1 MTIKTLKKQH
11 PEIIDEWLK
20 GKDPNF
26 PSGGENT
33 SNVLSRLNSFL
44 FELSENKDGTTVV
57 MTHNVVLRCLIGQA
71 HNIPRQ
77 EWHLLSIPHA
87 EPLEF
92 KVMSGRFISNIPRT
106 QLGKIF
112 SKLCEV

>member
-1 MTIKTLKKQH
+1 M
-11 PEIIDEWLK
+11 K
-20 GKDPNF
+20 GEDPNF
-26 PSGGENT
+26 PNGGENIT
-33 SNVLSRLNSFL
+33 SVLSRLNSFL
-44 FELSENKDGTTVV
+44 LELFEKIDGTTVV

-71 HNIPRQ
+71 HNIPKQ

-92 KVMSGRFISNIPRT
+92 KVMSGRFSSNIPRT
-106 QLGKIF
+106 QLGNIF

>member
-1 MTIKTLKKQH
+1 M
-11 PEIIDEWLK
+11 K
-20 GKDPNF
+20 GEDPGF
-26 PSGGENT
+26 PNGGENT

-44 FELSENKDGTTVV
+44 VELFEKIDGTTVI
-57 MTHNVVLRCLIGQA
+57 MTHNVVLRCLIGEA

-106 QLGKIF
+106 QLGNIFAKI
-112 SKLCEV
+112 CEV

>member
-1 MTIKTLKKQH
+1 MVEKIYR
-11 PEIIDEWLK
+11 
-20 GKDPNF
+20 
-26 PSGGENT
+26 
-33 SNVLSRLNSFL
+33 VLLRLNSFL
-44 FELSENKDGTTVV
+44 FELFKNVDGTTVV

-77 EWHLLSIPHA
+77 KWHLLSIPHA

-92 KVMSGRFISNIPRT
+92 KVMSSRFISNIPRK